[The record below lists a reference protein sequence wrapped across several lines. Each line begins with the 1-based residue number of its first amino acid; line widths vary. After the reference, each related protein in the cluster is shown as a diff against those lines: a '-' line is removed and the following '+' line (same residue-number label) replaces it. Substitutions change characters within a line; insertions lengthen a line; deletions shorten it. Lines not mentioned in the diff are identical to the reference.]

1 YLPNQQYTLE
11 TLGSQMTFSNKA
23 ARYLNEIIQH
33 AVSFQ
38 TADVYYSLGMYLRQM
53 NQQVFPEVISRAYD
67 TVKQEIERSRADLFH
82 CKKALEEINKL
93 ATSVK
98 ADTELTSS
106 QRAELLET
114 LASYAF
120 EFKNLHHN
128 LSNVYVMISKV
139 QISGVKNPDDVDE
152 AFTANIG
159 TKDFDTWIQQLTTF
173 ESAVIE
179 GGRNGVMPG
188 GEQQV
193 LQSLE
198 SKQQDYTSFNQNQQ
212 LALQMESAAIQQE
225 WTMVAAA
232 LALMNQIFAKLIR
245 RFK

>member
-1 YLPNQQYTLE
+1 
-11 TLGSQMTFSNKA
+11 M
-23 ARYLNEIIQH
+23 
-33 AVSFQ
+33 
-38 TADVYYSLGMYLRQM
+38 
-53 NQQVFPEVISRAYD
+53 
-67 TVKQEIERSRADLFH
+67 KQEIERSRADLFH
-82 CKKALEEINKL
+82 CQKALEEINKL

-128 LSNVYVMISKV
+128 LSNIYVMISKV
-139 QISGVKNPDDVDE
+139 QISGVKKPDEVDE
-152 AFTANIG
+152 AFTAKIG
-159 TKDFDTWIQQLTTF
+159 TKEFDTWIQQLTTF

>member
-1 YLPNQQYTLE
+1 
-11 TLGSQMTFSNKA
+11 M
-23 ARYLNEIIQH
+23 
-33 AVSFQ
+33 
-38 TADVYYSLGMYLRQM
+38 
-53 NQQVFPEVISRAYD
+53 
-67 TVKQEIERSRADLFH
+67 
-82 CKKALEEINKL
+82 
-93 ATSVK
+93 
-98 ADTELTSS
+98 
-106 QRAELLET
+106 
-114 LASYAF
+114 
-120 EFKNLHHN
+120 
-128 LSNVYVMISKV
+128 SKV
-139 QISGVKNPDDVDE
+139 QISGVKKPDEVDE
-152 AFTANIG
+152 AFTAKIG
-159 TKDFDTWIQQLTTF
+159 TKEFDTWIQQLTTF